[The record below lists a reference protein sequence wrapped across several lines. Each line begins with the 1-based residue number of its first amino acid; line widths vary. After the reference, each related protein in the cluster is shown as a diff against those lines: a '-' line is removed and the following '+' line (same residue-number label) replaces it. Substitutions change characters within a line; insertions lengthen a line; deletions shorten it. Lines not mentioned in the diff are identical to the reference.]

1 MPGLASATSP
11 IKIILVFIFLAVV
24 LLGPIGNA
32 FVLSTCSNDSC
43 GDIDVAPGKYAKELG
58 VDFPNFRAVK
68 LSYPNSTILTN
79 STGDLL
85 FSVNLTK
92 PGHYNSIDIYIPP
105 DFTGL
110 TISNVWTSFTN
121 NYDPDSLS
129 LSRLSSNDLIGPN
142 WWRVSVNNLNVTKDG
157 TNVVSRTFAAN
168 KTQYVRIFQVT
179 SPTVAGRYFF
189 KTFINGTST
198 GAASFPTVVVKASRD
213 PAYISGTLR
222 DAGNT
227 NTSLAGRPISI
238 PNGTG
243 ARILATGID
252 YLGRSVAAQAFINST
267 AKGNYTLFGV
277 APGTYNITGYA
288 AGFVPTTSPIAVSV
302 ATAQSLAGVDI
313 YLKHSVNVTGTVLSL
328 GTNSLPI
335 PWTAANR
342 TAVMV
347 NVLTLNGVV
356 VASTPRPNTRFLAI
370 SNSSTSFPFSI
381 QNQVGWDGRIPQDF
395 ADYTSGLVAGD
406 YILRASVNSYTQP
419 NDTLTHVSN
428 DTALVYA
435 VIQLYR
441 LGNFIVTV
449 HFINFNSTLRE
460 VEVPEGSLSVQAFSL
475 AGNVQGR
482 GSTRVPAGHTNTTV
496 VVPCPAGIYH
506 IYARFTTFQ
515 GPDLF
520 YQIQDVQGTIV
531 DSGNTMLSFA
541 MVRAGGVLLTIF
553 SVDTEKPSVLVPWSF
568 PGDAINFKII
578 DSFGNVYSFNA
589 TQQTGLTHANV
600 TYSGL
605 LTDDYTVIAE
615 TFGYSQSQ
623 LIHVHVVL
631 GANSDVSVRM
641 IKNPRIDLTIVFK
654 KEGILSPINA
664 NQPFSQPIKH
674 LDATPVRVEIFD
686 EKGNFAGANITY
698 VGNGN
703 YSLEITL
710 AGFNRYFG
718 NPRLAWSGF
727 YDTTDAIQQDVGGL
741 PPGDY
746 IIRIWVDGYY
756 QPQLIS
762 VMLPANDNISL
773 VTSMEQASRVSG
785 IVLGPDFYDQAMYLS
800 WAVVDLEPGSFTTF
814 TVDGWYQLWVPSGSY
829 NIGISL
835 PGYSTHTARM
845 EVPSGSDIHA
855 DFWLDEIGASSSHVT
870 LLWPAGVWLIF
881 TMPAWLSFPRKWAST
896 SQGFFLQF
904 A

>member
-1 MPGLASATSP
+1 MPGLATATSP
-11 IKIILVFIFLAVV
+11 IKITLVCTILLVVV
-24 LLGPIGNA
+24 LSPAGNA
-32 FVLSTCSNDSC
+32 YLMSTCSNGTC

-110 TISNVWTSFTN
+110 TISGVWTSFTN
-121 NYDPDSLS
+121 NYDPDSLT
-129 LSRLSSNDLIGPN
+129 LSRLSSNDLVGPN
-142 WWRVSVNNLNVTKDG
+142 WWRVSVNNLNVTSDA
-157 TNVVSRTFAAN
+157 TSVASRSFAVN
-168 KTQYVRIFQVT
+168 KAQYVRIFQVT

-198 GAASFPTVVVKASRD
+198 GAATFPTVVVKASRD

-243 ARILATGID
+243 ARVLATGID
-252 YLGRSVAAQAFINST
+252 YLGRSIAAQAFINST

-277 APGTYNITGYA
+277 APGTYNITAYA
-288 AGFVPTTSPIAVSV
+288 AGFVPTTSPFAVSV
-302 ATAQSLAGVDI
+302 AAAQSLVGVDI
-313 YLKHSVNVTGTVLSL
+313 YLKHSVNVTGIVLSL
-328 GTNSLPI
+328 GTNGLPI
-335 PWTAANR
+335 PWAAANR
-342 TAVMV
+342 SAVMV
-347 NVLTLNGVV
+347 NVVTLNGVV
-356 VASTPRPNTRFLAI
+356 AASTPPPYARFLQI
-370 SNSSTSFPFSI
+370 SNSSTSFSFSI
-381 QNQVGWDGRIPQDF
+381 QDQVGWDGRIPQDF
-395 ADYTSGLVAGD
+395 ANYTSGLVAGD
-406 YILRASVNSYTQP
+406 YILRASVNSYIQL
-419 NDTLTHVSN
+419 NDTLIHVGN
-428 DTALVYA
+428 DTALVYGI
-435 VIQLYR
+435 IQLYR

-449 HFINFNSTLRE
+449 HFINFNSTLKE
-460 VEVPEGSLSVQAFSL
+460 VELPEGTLNVQAFSL

-482 GSTRVPAGHTNTTV
+482 GSTRVPAGRTNAV
-496 VVPCPAGIYH
+496 VVIPCPPGTYH
-506 IYARFTTFQ
+506 IYASFTTFQ
-515 GPDLF
+515 GPNLF
-520 YQIQDVQGTIV
+520 YQIRDVQGTIV
-531 DSGNTMLSFA
+531 DSGNTTLSFA
-541 MVRAGGVLLTIF
+541 MVRAGGVLLTIY
-553 SVDTEKPSVLVPWSF
+553 SADTEKPSVLVPWSF
-568 PGDAINFKII
+568 PGDPINFKII
-578 DSFGNVYSFNA
+578 DSFGNVYSFNG
-589 TQQTGLTHANV
+589 TQRAGLTHANV

-605 LTDDYTVIAE
+605 LTDDYTVIVE
-615 TFGYSQSQ
+615 TIGYSQSQ
-623 LIHVHVVL
+623 LIRVHVVI
-631 GANSDVSVRM
+631 GANSDVNVWM

-664 NQPFSQPIKH
+664 AQDFSQPIKH
-674 LDATPVRVEIFD
+674 LDATPVRLEVFD

-698 VGNGN
+698 VSNGN
-703 YSLEITL
+703 YSLDVTL

-727 YDTTDAIQQDVGGL
+727 YDTTDATLQDAGGL

-746 IIRIWVDGYY
+746 TIRIWVDGYY

-762 VMLPANDNISL
+762 VTLPASDNVSL
-773 VTSMEQASRVSG
+773 VSSMEQASRVSG
-785 IVLGPDFYDQAMYLS
+785 IVLGPDFYDNAVRLS

-814 TVDGWYQLWVPSGSY
+814 TLDGWYQLWVPSGSY

-835 PGYSTHTARM
+835 PGYSTHIGRM

-855 DFWLDEIGASSSHVT
+855 DFWLDDIGASSSHVA
-870 LLWPAGVWLIF
+870 LLWTAGAWLIF
-881 TMPAWLSFPRKWAST
+881 TMPAWVFFTRNWLLTNRRL
-896 SQGFFLQF
+896 FLQF